1 MCHEPDKRV
10 AEAWRVFHFGD
21 RLHGGKWA
29 LFRPLAILLAKI
41 GLMPHHIGLFKLS
54 DLEGLMTAA
63 RFWIVEREDMG
74 ETPPHHFIV
83 AKKISEG
90 ER

>member
-1 MCHEPDKRV
+1 MTGRIYELLKPGG
-10 AEAWRVFHFGD
+10 VFISVTACM
-21 RLHGGKWA
+21 GGKWA
-29 LFRPLAILLAKI
+29 FVRPLAFLLAKI

-63 RFWIVEREDMG
+63 RFRIVEREDMG

-83 AKKISEG
+83 AKKI
-90 ER
+90 